1 MNLLANDLRLSIRRL
16 LRSPGFALVAVT
28 TLALGIGANTSIFSV
43 VDAALI
49 RPLPYPTADRV
60 VRVYSPS
67 FKGPSTVSPPD
78 FVDWRADN
86 TVFDEMG
93 AYSEGSYA
101 LTGNGVAEELDAAG
115 VTQDFFRVLR
125 RAPELGRTFTADD
138 EVPGVHVVVLSDGLW
153 RRRFGADS
161 GLVGRSILLDAV
173 PYTVIGVM
181 PADFEYPAGDVLWTP
196 QPFTAH
202 ELATQRGAHYLSVIA
217 RLRPGATLD
226 GARTEMLTIWT
237 RLAQAFPTKD
247 SDRGGQVVSLRESL
261 VGKTGPALLVLW
273 AAVGVVLLIACANV
287 ANLLLARAVTR
298 QREMSIRSA
307 LGASRVDLIRASI
320 ADAVLLALL
329 GGVAGVGLASWGV
342 RALIAI
348 RPDNTSIIA
357 GATLD
362 TRVLLVSLVI
372 SLGTG
377 LAAGLLPTLQIT
389 PRRDVQRAKRV
400 LAITEL
406 ALAVVLLTSAGL
418 LLRTFAALRS
428 VDLGFQTDQRVTFDV
443 ALPDARYASQE
454 KRAAFLVALT
464 NALRALPGVH
474 SVGATTGLPLSGY
487 GYSMSAYALDGV
499 HLSDDEQ
506 DRLSTQ
512 LRVAT
517 PGYFATMGIPLKS
530 GRWFTDADRMGT
542 QPVEVVNEAAAKL
555 IAQGKTAIGHSI
567 TFGTT
572 LGLGDNR
579 VGGTIVGIVGN
590 THEKADLTTP
600 VPPMIYLAHA
610 QFPLDYWSIVA
621 STASPSIAPMRA
633 ALEAL
638 DPDVPMFHPSTMAHL
653 ADEAVSQSRFVMLL
667 LEIFATVA
675 ITMAMVGLYGV
686 IAYSVGERTREIG
699 VRMALGARAEQV
711 LGLVIKDG
719 VATGTIGVAVGLVGS
734 LAATKL
740 LQGLLFGVGT
750 TDLLTLSV
758 TCVLVGVATL
768 AATWLPAWRASHIDP
783 VVAIKSD

>member
-1 MNLLANDLRLSIRRL
+1 MSLLANDLRLSIRRL

-49 RPLPYPTADRV
+49 QPLPYPTADRV
-60 VRVYSPS
+60 VRVFSPS
-67 FKGPSTVSPPD
+67 LKGPSTVSPPD
-78 FVDWRADN
+78 FLDWRADN
-86 TVFDEMG
+86 TVFDGMG
-93 AYSEGSYA
+93 AWADGSYA
-101 LTGNGVAEELDAAG
+101 LTGNGTAEELDAAS

-125 RAPELGRTFTADD
+125 RTPELGRTFTADD
-138 EVPGVHVVVLSDGLW
+138 EVSGVHVVVLSDGLW

-181 PADFEYPAGDVLWTP
+181 PSDFDYPAGDLLWTP
-196 QPFTAH
+196 QQFTSH
-202 ELATQRGAHYLSVIA
+202 DLATQRGAHYLSVIA

-226 GARTEMLTIWT
+226 GAQTEMQTIWT
-237 RLAQAFPTKD
+237 RLARAFPTKD
-247 SDRGGQVVSLRESL
+247 SDRGGQVVSLRRSI
-261 VGKTGPALLVLW
+261 VGPTEPALLVLW

-298 QREMSIRSA
+298 QREMAIRSA
-307 LGASRVDLIRASI
+307 LGASRGDLMRASI

-329 GGVAGVGLASWGV
+329 GGAAGVGLASWGV

-348 RPDNTSIIA
+348 RPDDTSNIA

-362 TRVLLVSLVI
+362 LRVLLVSLVI
-372 SLGTG
+372 SIGAG
-377 LAAGLLPTLQIT
+377 LAAGLLPSLQIK

-400 LAITEL
+400 LAIAEL
-406 ALAVVLLTSAGL
+406 ALAVILLTSAGL

-428 VDLGFQTDQRVTFDV
+428 VDLGYQTDNRVTFDV
-443 ALPDARYASQE
+443 ALPDARYESRE

-506 DRLSTQ
+506 DRLSSQ

-517 PGYFATMGIPLKS
+517 PAYFATMGIPLKS
-530 GRWFTDADRMGT
+530 GRWFTDADRLET
-542 QPVEVVNEAAAKL
+542 QPVAVVNEAAAKL
-555 IAQGKTAIGHSI
+555 IAPGKSAIGHSI
-567 TFGTT
+567 TLGTT
-572 LGLGDNR
+572 FGLGDNR
-579 VGGTIVGIVGN
+579 VGGTIVGVVGN
-590 THEKADLTTP
+590 THERADLTRP

-638 DPDVPMFHPSTMAHL
+638 DPDVPLFHPSTMAHL
-653 ADEAVSQSRFVMLL
+653 ADEAVSRPRFVMLL

-699 VRMALGARAEQV
+699 VRMALGARTEQV
-711 LGLVIKDG
+711 LALVIKDG
-719 VATGTIGVAVGLVGS
+719 IATGTIGVAIGLVGS

-750 TDLLTLSV
+750 TDLLTLGV